1 MVDNY
6 GWSALMISSAAGHSN
21 IVECLLSSGADTTIK
36 DKSGRN
42 AVDIANKKGMI
53 FMPPPPFIECLN
65 FLFLFC
71 ISRKFRSSE
80 KISKLAKQERIQDKK
95 KEIRSW

>member
-1 MVDNY
+1 MVDKY

-21 IVECLLSSGADTTIK
+21 IVECLLSSGADTSIK

-42 AVDIANKKGMI
+42 AVDIANIKGMI
-53 FMPPPPFIECLN
+53 FMPPPECLN

-71 ISRKFRSSE
+71 IPRKFRSSE
-80 KISKLAKQERIQDKK
+80 KISKLAK
-95 KEIRSW
+95 